1 MNIAAKEGFYLH
13 HARLDYVLM
22 ILWMDASVPCRMPA
36 YASHYVGIGGC
47 VIRLIE
53 GGDCELPFEV
63 LLIKENRTTD
73 ARKWKFP
80 GGFADPGEALSTAVV
95 REVKEETGVI
105 SEFLGVINLREQLN
119 FKYGATDFYFT
130 SVLISDET
138 ASAINVEDTGEVQ
151 LAQWV
156 RLDKISEANDEKD
169 PPEFLLYPA
178 PYVSLMIVK
187 PQL

>member
-1 MNIAAKEGFYLH
+1 
-13 HARLDYVLM
+13 
-22 ILWMDASVPCRMPA
+22 MPA

-53 GGDCELPFEV
+53 GDDCELPFEV

-95 REVKEETGVI
+95 REVKEETGVL

-130 SVLISDET
+130 SVLISDKT
-138 ASAINVEDTGEVQ
+138 DSTINVEDTGEVQ

>member
-1 MNIAAKEGFYLH
+1 M
-13 HARLDYVLM
+13 
-22 ILWMDASVPCRMPA
+22 
-36 YASHYVGIGGC
+36 
-47 VIRLIE
+47 
-53 GGDCELPFEV
+53 
-63 LLIKENRTTD
+63 
-73 ARKWKFP
+73 
-80 GGFADPGEALSTAVV
+80 
-95 REVKEETGVI
+95 
-105 SEFLGVINLREQLN
+105 INLREQLN

-130 SVLISDET
+130 SVLISDEA

-156 RLDKISEANDEKD
+156 RLDKISESNDEKD